1 MNFELPESVR
11 ELRARVEGFIQCRVI
26 ACEPIYFEQL
36 SDPSMRWRLV
46 PILKELREE
55 ARSQGFWNFPLGRH
69 LQGRDMTLSNYAPI
83 AEVISQSPFGSEVFN
98 CYSGTV
104 LNAQLLDQFAS
115 EGVKSE
121 FLDPLVRG
129 EIRACIAITEP
140 HVPASDPTSLGLTAV
155 RDGNEYVINGQKSWA
170 TGMMMEECR
179 AILLLACT
187 SPQAEPHQRHSI
199 VVVSRDAKGVT
210 IGENQSAFG
219 YDHAPYGHPD
229 IAFEDVRVPVHH
241 LLGDEG
247 SGFRLMQTGLGFGR
261 VQIGMGAVGGA
272 IHGLAGARPRYS
284 VSRRGWHIAS
294 SAAC

>member
-11 ELRARVEGFIQCRVI
+11 ELRARVEGFMQCRVI

-179 AILLLACT
+179 AILLLFCCSHVRPLRPNRISAIRSSSCREMRRA
-187 SPQAEPHQRHSI
+187 SPS
-199 VVVSRDAKGVT
+199 AKINQHLATTTRLMGILILRLKMSVCQFT
-210 IGENQSAFG
+210 ICSVMKDRAFG
-219 YDHAPYGHPD
+219 
-229 IAFEDVRVPVHH
+229 
-241 LLGDEG
+241 
-247 SGFRLMQTGLGFGR
+247 
-261 VQIGMGAVGGA
+261 
-272 IHGLAGARPRYS
+272 
-284 VSRRGWHIAS
+284 
-294 SAAC
+294 